1 MYESYI
7 NLNFKIINL
16 VDCITNLLKKNEN
29 LKIFEMY
36 ENMDQDDIAEISN
49 KKEKV
54 KTVQLEIFKEQ
65 IETLQKRYNISE
77 ISHWKIIRNYSFFQS
92 FY

>member
-77 ISHWKIIRNYSFFQS
+77 ISHWKIIRNYSFFLS